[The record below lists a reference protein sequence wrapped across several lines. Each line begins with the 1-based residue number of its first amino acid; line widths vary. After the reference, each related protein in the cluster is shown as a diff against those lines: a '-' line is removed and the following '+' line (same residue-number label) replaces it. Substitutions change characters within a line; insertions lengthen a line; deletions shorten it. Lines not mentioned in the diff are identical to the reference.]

1 MKKTLYFVIFFI
13 VLNTFY
19 GSILAGQDVNIDD
32 HPQVSHEAEENS
44 ENASLY
50 PIKFYQDYISSVDG
64 NRCLMHPTCSQYCI
78 EAFKKH
84 GTFLGWIMCSD
95 RLIRCGR
102 DEKKLSDPVWI
113 DGQKRSYDPVSNN
126 DFWRQ

>member
-32 HPQVSHEAEENS
+32 HPQVSHVAEENS

-84 GTFLGWIMCSD
+84 GTFSGWIMCSD

-113 DGQKRSYDPVSNN
+113 DGEKRSYDPVSNN
-126 DFWRQ
+126 DFWRK

>member
-1 MKKTLYFVIFFI
+1 MKKILSFIIFFI
-13 VLNTFY
+13 VLAALS
-19 GSILAGQDVNIDD
+19 GSVLAGQDVKIDD
-32 HPQVSHEAEENS
+32 HQQFSDEAEKNLENVPL
-44 ENASLY
+44 N

-64 NRCLMHPTCSQYCI
+64 NRCPMHPTCSQYCI

-95 RLIRCGR
+95 RLMRCGR
-102 DEKKLSDPVWI
+102 DENKLSDPVWI
-113 DGQKRSYDPVSNN
+113 DGKKRTYDPVSNN

>member
-1 MKKTLYFVIFFI
+1 MKNILSFIIFFI
-13 VLNTFY
+13 VSAALS
-19 GSILAGQDVNIDD
+19 GSVLAGQDVKIDD
-32 HPQVSHEAEENS
+32 HQQFSDEAEKNLENV
-44 ENASLY
+44 SLY

-64 NRCLMHPTCSQYCI
+64 NRCPMHPTCSQYCI

-95 RLIRCGR
+95 RLMRCGR
-102 DEKKLSDPVWI
+102 DENKLSDPVWI
-113 DGQKRSYDPVSNN
+113 DGKKRTYDPVSNN

>member
-19 GSILAGQDVNIDD
+19 GSVFAGQDVKIDD
-32 HPQVSHEAEENS
+32 HPQVSHEVQEMQES
-44 ENASLY
+44 VPLY

-64 NRCLMHPTCSQYCI
+64 NRCPMHPTCSQYCS
-78 EAFKKH
+78 ETFKKH
-84 GTFLGWIMCSD
+84 GALLGWIMCSD

-102 DEKKLSDPVWI
+102 DENKLSDPVWI
-113 DGQKRSYDPVSNN
+113 GGEKRSYDPVSNN

>member
-1 MKKTLYFVIFFI
+1 MKKILSFIVFFI
-13 VLNTFY
+13 VLAALS
-19 GSILAGQDVNIDD
+19 GSVLAGQDVKIDD
-32 HPQVSHEAEENS
+32 HQQFSDEAEKNL

-64 NRCLMHPTCSQYCI
+64 NRCPMHPTCSQYCI
-78 EAFKKH
+78 EAFRKH

-95 RLIRCGR
+95 RLMRCGR
-102 DEKKLSDPVWI
+102 DETKLSDPVWI
-113 DGQKRSYDPVSNN
+113 DGKKRTYDPVGNN

>member
-1 MKKTLYFVIFFI
+1 MKKTLYFIIFFI
-13 VLNTFY
+13 VLGSLY
-19 GSILAGQDVNIDD
+19 GSVLAGQDVKLDD
-32 HPQVSHEAEENS
+32 NPEVLREVQEMEEG
-44 ENASLY
+44 APLF
-50 PIKFYQDYISSVDG
+50 PIKLYQDYISSVDG

-84 GTFLGWIMCSD
+84 GALLGWIMCSD
-95 RLIRCGR
+95 RLMRCGR

-113 DGQKRSYDPVSNN
+113 DGVKRSYDPVSNN

>member
-1 MKKTLYFVIFFI
+1 MKKKLYFVIFFI

-19 GSILAGQDVNIDD
+19 GSVFAGQDVKIDD
-32 HPQVSHEAEENS
+32 HPQVSHEVQEMQES
-44 ENASLY
+44 VPLY

-64 NRCLMHPTCSQYCI
+64 NRCPMHPTCSQYCS
-78 EAFKKH
+78 ETFKKH
-84 GTFLGWIMCSD
+84 GALLGWIMCSD

-102 DEKKLSDPVWI
+102 DENKLSEPVWI
-113 DGQKRSYDPVSNN
+113 DGEKRSYDPVSNN

>member
-1 MKKTLYFVIFFI
+1 MKKILSVIIFFV
-13 VLNTFY
+13 VLAALY
-19 GSILAGQDVNIDD
+19 GSVLAGQDVKIDD
-32 HPQVSHEAEENS
+32 HQQVSDETEENL
-44 ENASLY
+44 ENVSLN

-64 NRCLMHPTCSQYCI
+64 NRCPMHPTCSQYCI

-84 GTFLGWIMCSD
+84 GTFWGWIMCSD

-102 DEKKLSDPVWI
+102 DEKKLSNPVWI
-113 DGQKRSYDPVSNN
+113 DGEKRSYDPVSNN

>member
-78 EAFKKH
+78 EAFEKH
-84 GTFLGWIMCSD
+84 GTLSGWIMCSD

-113 DGQKRSYDPVSNN
+113 DGEKRSYDPVSNN
-126 DFWRQ
+126 DFWRK

>member
-1 MKKTLYFVIFFI
+1 MKKKLYFVIFFI
-13 VLNTFY
+13 VFNTFC
-19 GSILAGQDVNIDD
+19 GSVFAGQDVKIDD
-32 HPQVSHEAEENS
+32 QPQVSHKAEENR

-64 NRCLMHPTCSQYCI
+64 NRCQMHPTCSQYCI

-113 DGQKRSYDPVSNN
+113 DGEKRSYDPVSNN
-126 DFWRQ
+126 DFWRR

>member
-1 MKKTLYFVIFFI
+1 MKKILSFIVFFI
-13 VLNTFY
+13 VLAALS
-19 GSILAGQDVNIDD
+19 GSVLAGQDVKIDD
-32 HPQVSHEAEENS
+32 HQQFSDEAEENL
-44 ENASLY
+44 ENVSLY

-64 NRCLMHPTCSQYCI
+64 NRCPMHPTCSQYCI

-95 RLIRCGR
+95 RLMRCGR
-102 DEKKLSDPVWI
+102 DENKLSDPVWI
-113 DGQKRSYDPVSNN
+113 DGKKRTYDPVSNN

>member
-1 MKKTLYFVIFFI
+1 MKKILSFIVFFI
-13 VLNTFY
+13 VLAALS
-19 GSILAGQDVNIDD
+19 GSVLAGQDVKIDD
-32 HPQVSHEAEENS
+32 HQQFSDEAEKNLENV
-44 ENASLY
+44 SLY

-64 NRCLMHPTCSQYCI
+64 NRCPMHPTCSQYCI

-95 RLIRCGR
+95 RLMRCGR
-102 DEKKLSDPVWI
+102 DENKLSDPVWI
-113 DGQKRSYDPVSNN
+113 DGKKRTYDPVSNN